1 LDIGKVVFSLKI
13 NCALNDSAKKESQLE
28 AYNAIINAY
37 ELKLSEYNAKVAQA
51 KALQTEKIR
60 TNPGFYRQIENMV
73 LRKNCISYI
82 IDQNQTAKRTYGK
95 SMTNGKNT
103 FGTYE
108 VKVDDKLDDY
118 AAFAKFIEQAFEWEI
133 MSYNFYPYYWGDRKS
148 WAQLYQYDNND
159 PLFRNFMQA
168 GMARAIVTVRPGFE
182 EAVSYYMQTGQ
193 IWNGGEVPVIE
204 DKLFMSI
211 VDELRQPKG
220 QKEGKAWA
228 TRLPT
233 ALTILQADSIGL
245 KVEQALPYNED
256 LSDFEDP
263 TQVPQ
268 SPNFHINETPMNG
281 NPKTIE
287 FTFQDLDSGVL
298 KTIGEYDLASY
309 FPREY
314 ECMGQKITI
323 NRDAKWQANTGST
336 VIFEELADQLSLL
349 TGINARIS
357 ASNIGTTDGITFTVD
372 VSKIKDFNFKKPGD
386 DPMIDT
392 LRVIIED
399 NSMVKIGQSGYNVGR
414 IQDKSGVALDL
425 SKPINLFPISR
436 FEV

>member
-1 LDIGKVVFSLKI
+1 
-13 NCALNDSAKKESQLE
+13 
-28 AYNAIINAY
+28 
-37 ELKLSEYNAKVAQA
+37 
-51 KALQTEKIR
+51 
-60 TNPGFYRQIENMV
+60 MV

-82 IDQNQTAKRTYGK
+82 INQDQTAKRTYGK

-108 VKVDDKLDDY
+108 VKVDAALDDY

-220 QKEGKAWA
+220 LKEGKAWA

-245 KVEQALPYNED
+245 KVEQALPYDED

-268 SPNFHINETPMNG
+268 SSNFEISESQMNAAS
-281 NPKTIE
+281 KEIE
-287 FTFQDLDSGVL
+287 FTFQDLDGGAFR
-298 KTIGEYDLASY
+298 TIGEHDVAGN
-309 FPREY
+309 FPRVY
-314 ECMGQKITI
+314 ECMGQTITI
-323 NRDAKWQANTGST
+323 NRDAKWQKTTSSA
-336 VIFEELADQLSLL
+336 VIFDELADQLSLL
-349 TGINARIS
+349 TGIKARIAVS
-357 ASNIGTTDGITFTVD
+357 QTGTSDGITFTVNTD
-372 VSKIKDFNFKKPGD
+372 KIKDFSFKKPGE
-386 DPMIDT
+386 DPLIDALSISIIDATT
-392 LRVIIED
+392 L
-399 NSMVKIGQSGYNVGR
+399 KIGEYGYNNDR

-425 SKPINLFPISR
+425 SKPTNLFPISR